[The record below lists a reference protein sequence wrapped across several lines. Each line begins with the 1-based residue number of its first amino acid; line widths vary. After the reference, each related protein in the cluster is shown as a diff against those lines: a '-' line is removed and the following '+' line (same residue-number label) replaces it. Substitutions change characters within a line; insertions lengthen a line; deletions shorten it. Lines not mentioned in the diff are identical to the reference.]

1 MPAGSISQDA
11 FSLNCF
17 DGAVSAGSVTARRPR
32 LAGALLRTQPDE
44 RLAELAG
51 EGSEQA
57 FEELVRRHRANLV
70 TFAGSVAPSGYADD
84 VVQDSLVK
92 AQAALRRGDRP
103 EYAKASTASSS
114 RRRRSSGA
122 TRSARWCWR

>member
-1 MPAGSISQDA
+1 M
-11 FSLNCF
+11 
-17 DGAVSAGSVTARRPR
+17 
-32 LAGALLRTQPDE
+32 LRTQPDE

-51 EGSEQA
+51 KGSEQA